1 MKISPVTGMCL
12 VLIGLIQQALAT
24 VKPRPSARSSYTI
37 GPKDRFTLYMN
48 ELFDLSGSSNPY
60 FKVQGS
66 NARMVNFT
74 TPFRN
79 VSLESFDIHTIHQIV
94 DLGNGIVGI
103 LFNNKSA
110 LFLPFSKDGKHFG
123 QPVLFSDTNIGVN
136 TVCDDMVLNTD
147 AARVYISCH
156 QIGTSKQEP
165 GSAYVY
171 EVDYQTGDRI
181 QKITI
186 DQSDGYFVEST
197 SKLRLVDLVQG
208 SGRTRFLIFYS
219 QALGGS
225 LGLRSNFFF
234 RYLTGVDTGSL
245 AYNPANVIDFQ
256 KTNVNF
262 KIFYDLFQ
270 YKNELVL
277 SGVPSTSDSIALTS
291 CYFDAQSIQLVCRP
305 AMHTTTIKLGWVGLL
320 NDNKYVEVDLANAN
334 HTAICN
340 AKGDFDG
347 VNWLTNCY
355 YNDSIAVYKDA
366 FIRDVELD
374 NSAVLVEFAHPD
386 GSYLGYSVHL
396 LRNKLNSL
404 HQDLF
409 GSLSEDRLVYID
421 PNNNFQ
427 TSIVWLVPDF
437 AWIEAEKLIIGAN
450 SLTVT
455 AFDDQT
461 IGGIQATVTVN
472 LQASYVGEVGQASTF
487 TWPELDVLQGTY
499 YNWPVDGIDFTGN
512 ALSYDMTFDSKTNLF
527 MELHLYH
534 TSKVDIS
541 ILSDD
546 PMSQDLRNVV
556 VGDGY
561 VIGKDSSNNLNF
573 ASCRYPGI
581 AHFVCT
587 VTAQYPL
594 APTALLYSKTNSF
607 GGLSFVWVSDST
619 KGYTTFFL
627 FNGKDVGTY
636 QLQGIYPTDADAFMG
651 REDTREVGFI
661 AYGRNEGKAGG
672 KVQQLEI
679 LKFDLTNVH
688 SIEPYAT
695 LTSEDTQDGYLCPTK
710 VNGNNFGFVAVTSV
724 CPGEIFSDSRVIVF
738 KFPGPVPAVEVP
750 LPQNGS
756 LINPE
761 ACYFPGGLLISGVN
775 PKQNKPV
782 LYMTNPFIEDPS
794 EEYFGL
800 EEYGLVDN
808 VKLNCAEEQSL
819 FSVTSKNQDG
829 TMNIG
834 VFYGYSRGSAQKRAH
849 SLLKNQKVSRVT
861 GFAMQ
866 HGMVHVTYDA
876 SDYPLFWVSYLK
888 GPIFYTDVSTSAKTQ
903 SLGLAVAA
911 DTNMTGTVTVLAKNP
926 NGVQFQTSKNFL
938 LRSADTTISVTGQ
951 SNNELTKGTFDLEKV
966 LKIEGPV
973 FGASISGAPG
983 VTLRERI
990 STFSKYNSSGGQV
1003 YDIIG
1008 QSGSRTYAVDVD
1020 QGYSEVDY
1028 FDDGRYVRT
1037 LHGLGSGTFTAFTAI
1052 LIDEPKAIDLVALSM
1067 VEGGRSQIFLYVY
1080 QAGIKKSAKVS
1091 TGRGTAT
1098 ELKGLFVFNNKVYLF
1113 AQSGF
1118 GVEFFVATISTDL
1131 STVTV
1136 QLVNI
1141 FPNIIKFSPVYGK
1154 GNVVLLGFGTE
1165 SNDLIGFSI
1174 SPTDPSAITGPTAI
1188 PSEHKFRLTAIA
1200 CRAELV
1206 GYMCVTNTLSS
1217 FISEVYISATL
1228 QVTQTYYHDKYG
1240 YYEGYEVDVC
1250 GNFLFMFGKTT
1261 KPGVVAMAILS
1272 WKTGKTGG
1280 TGKLFYGL
1288 QLPAPANQKVDIHYQ
1303 APFAL
1308 VTNYEGSPGDAWL
1321 MVGLLSPNNPIT
1333 FYEVSTFQLEVTD
1346 ANADLG
1352 KLSLVFQGLSS
1363 SSTKLSDYFK
1373 TSGTSATK
1381 WWPFLVILAALII
1394 LSIGWVVYNRI
1405 KSEKND
1411 TKEEANYGTVNSDKL
1426 LKDSTEGQPKEQL

>member
-1 MKISPVTGMCL
+1 MKISLATSACL

-24 VKPRPSARSSYTI
+24 VRPRATARTSYTV
-37 GPKDRFTLYMN
+37 GPKDKFSLYMN
-48 ELFDLSGSSNPY
+48 ELFDLSASSNPY
-60 FKVQGS
+60 FRVQGS
-66 NARMVNFT
+66 SARVVNFT

-79 VSLESFDIHTIHQIV
+79 FSLEAFDIHTIHQII
-94 DLGNGIVGI
+94 DLGDGIVGI

-110 LFLPFSKDGKHFG
+110 LFLPFSKDGKYFG
-123 QPVLFSDTNIGVN
+123 QPVLFTDSNIGVN
-136 TVCDDMVLNTD
+136 TACDDMVLNTL

-156 QIGTSKQEP
+156 QIGATKQEP

-171 EVDYQTGDRI
+171 EVDYQTGERI

-225 LGLRSNFFF
+225 LGLRSNFYF
-234 RYLTGVDTGSL
+234 RYLTGVDSGNLS
-245 AYNPANVIDFQ
+245 YNPAHVVDFQ

-262 KIFYDLFQ
+262 KVFYDLFQ
-270 YKNELVL
+270 YQNELIL
-277 SGVPSTSDSIALTS
+277 SGVPATADAIALTS
-291 CYFDAQSIQLVCRP
+291 CYFDAQSVQLLCRP
-305 AMHTTTIKLGWVGLL
+305 AIHQTSIKFGWVGLL
-320 NDNKYVEVDLANAN
+320 NGNKYVEVDIANAN

-340 AKGDFDG
+340 ARGEFEG
-347 VNWLTNCY
+347 PSWLTNCY
-355 YNDSIAVYKDA
+355 YNDTIAVYKDA

-374 NSAVLVEFAHPD
+374 NSAVLVEFAYPD

-396 LRNKLNSL
+396 IRNKLNSL

-409 GSLSEDRLVYID
+409 GALSEDRLVFID
-421 PNNNFQ
+421 PNNKFQ

-437 AWIEAEKLIIGAN
+437 AWIEAEKLVIGAN

-461 IGGIQATVTVN
+461 IGGLQATVAVN
-472 LQASYVGEVGQASTF
+472 LQASYVGEVGPASTF

-499 YNWPVDGIDFTGN
+499 YNWPVDGVDFSGN

-534 TSKVDIS
+534 TSKIDVS

-561 VIGKDSSNNLNF
+561 VIGKDSRNNLNF
-573 ASCRYPGI
+573 ASCQYPGI

-594 APTALLYSKTNSF
+594 SATALLYSKTNSVN
-607 GGLSFVWVSDST
+607 GISFVWVTDSS
-619 KGYTTFFL
+619 KDYTSFFL

-636 QLQGIYPTDADAFMG
+636 QLQGIYPTDADAFVG
-651 REDTREVGFI
+651 KEDTRDVGFI

-672 KVQQLEI
+672 KVQQLEV
-679 LKFDLTNVH
+679 LRFDLNNVH
-688 SIEPYAT
+688 SIEPFVT

-724 CPGEIFSDSRVIVF
+724 CPGEIFSDSRVVVF
-738 KFPGPVPAVEVP
+738 RFPGPVAIIEVP

-756 LINPE
+756 LVSPE
-761 ACYFPGGLLISGVN
+761 ACYFPGGLLISGTN
-775 PKQNKPV
+775 PAQNKAV

-800 EEYGLVDN
+800 EEYGLLNN
-808 VKLNCAEEQSL
+808 VKVNCAEEQSL
-819 FSVTSKNQDG
+819 FSVTSNNADG

-834 VFYGYSRGSAQKRAH
+834 VFYSTSRGNAQKRAH

-861 GFAMQ
+861 GFAMR
-866 HGMVHVTYDA
+866 HGMVHVTYDTN
-876 SDYPLFWVSYLK
+876 DYPLFWVSYLA

-903 SLGLAVAA
+903 GLSAAA
-911 DTNMTGTVTVLAKNP
+911 DTNMTGTVTVVAKNP

-938 LRSADTTISVTGQ
+938 LRSPDTAIRVTGE
-951 SNNELTKGTFDLEKV
+951 SNNELARGKFDLEKY

-973 FGASISGAPG
+973 FSAQLSSVPGAI
-983 VTLRERI
+983 LHERI
-990 STFSKYNSSGGQV
+990 ATFEQFNRSGGQV
-1003 YDIIG
+1003 YDFIS

-1020 QGYSEVDY
+1020 QGYSEVDF
-1028 FDDGRYVRT
+1028 FDDSRFVRT
-1037 LHGLGSGTFTAFTAI
+1037 LHGLGSGAFSAFTTV
-1052 LIDEPKAIDLVALSM
+1052 LIDERKTIDLVAFSM
-1067 VEGGRSQIFLYVY
+1067 VEGGRSQIFIYVY
-1080 QAGIKKSAKVS
+1080 QAGIRKSAKVS
-1091 TGRGTAT
+1091 TGRGAAT
-1098 ELKGLFVFNNKVYLF
+1098 NLQGLFVFNNKVYLF
-1113 AQSGF
+1113 AQTSF

-1131 STVTV
+1131 TTVTV
-1136 QLVNI
+1136 QFINI
-1141 FPNIIKFSPVYGK
+1141 FPGLTRASPVFSKAG
-1154 GNVVLLGFGTE
+1154 VALFGFGFE
-1165 SNDLIGFSI
+1165 SNDLIGYSI
-1174 SPTDPSAITGPTAI
+1174 SATDPTVISDPVTIR
-1188 PSEHKFRLTAIA
+1188 SEHKFRLTAIA
-1200 CRAELV
+1200 CRADPA
-1206 GYMCVTNTLSS
+1206 GFMCATNTLSS
-1217 FISEVYISATL
+1217 FISEVYITAAM
-1228 QVTQTYYHDKYG
+1228 QVNQTYYHDKYG
-1240 YYEGYEVDVC
+1240 YYEGYEVGVC
-1250 GNFLFMFGKTT
+1250 GNFIFMFGKTS
-1261 KPGVVAMAILS
+1261 KPGVVAMAILT
-1272 WKTGKTGG
+1272 WKTGRSGG

-1288 QLPAPANQKVDIHYQ
+1288 QLPAPASQKVDIHYQ

-1308 VTNYEGSPGDAWL
+1308 VPNFEGTPGDVWL
-1321 MVGLLSPNNPIT
+1321 MAGFLSTNNPIS
-1333 FYEVSTFQLEVTD
+1333 FYEVGTFKLEVTD
-1346 ANADLG
+1346 SNADLS
-1352 KLSLVFQGLSS
+1352 KLALAFSGLSS
-1363 SSTKLSDYFK
+1363 SSVKLSDFFK
-1373 TSGTSATK
+1373 VSGVSATK

-1394 LSIGWVVYNRI
+1394 LSIGWVTYNRI
-1405 KSEKND
+1405 KSEKNNN
-1411 TKEEANYGTVNSDKL
+1411 KEQAYNTVDSEKL
-1426 LKDSTEGQPKEQL
+1426 MKESTEGQPKEQL